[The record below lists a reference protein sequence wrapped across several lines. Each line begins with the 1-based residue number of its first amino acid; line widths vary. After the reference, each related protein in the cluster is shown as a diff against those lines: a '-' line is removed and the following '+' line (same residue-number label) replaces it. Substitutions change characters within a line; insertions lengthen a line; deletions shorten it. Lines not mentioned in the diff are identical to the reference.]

1 MTDIKFSTYKNSML
15 VLSCY
20 NRRSISSIKELIK
33 SLGGSWN
40 ASINRWTLPIRMDTP
55 ELRILIQTASKIESK
70 NVSPVTNPRSVR
82 NPRHV
87 RIPRTKL
94 PPITLPPIQSFP
106 FIIPPVKDS
115 TFYTEPL
122 GTASPINFEIPKEKK
137 IDLFTH
143 RSFLP
148 IPPIRQVKKPLQV
161 INTAVEEKDD
171 TSWMCC
177 MESTVVDSYKQET
190 YCSKCGIDGY
200 NFRIGGVP
208 FSPFMD

>member
-1 MTDIKFSTYKNSML
+1 ML

-20 NRRSISSIKELIK
+20 DRQRISSIKELIRK
-33 SLGGSWN
+33 LGGSWN
-40 ASINRWTLPIRMDTP
+40 ASIHRWTFPIKMDTP
-55 ELRILIQTASKIESK
+55 ELRELLQTACKIQWK
-70 NVSPVTNPRSVR
+70 KMSPVTNRRP
-82 NPRHV
+82 V

-122 GTASPINFEIPKEKK
+122 GTASPISFEIPKEK

-143 RSFLP
+143 RAFLP
-148 IPPIRQVKKPLQV
+148 IPPIRQVKKPLEV

-177 MESTVVDSYKQET
+177 MECTVIDWHKKET
-190 YCSKCGIDGY
+190 YCTKCGIDGY
-200 NFRIGGVP
+200 NFRIEGLP
-208 FSPFMD
+208 FSPLLD

>member
-1 MTDIKFSTYKNSML
+1 MTDIKFSTYQNSML

-20 NRRSISSIKELIK
+20 DRHHISPIKQLIK

-40 ASINRWTLPIRMDTP
+40 NCIRRWTLPIRMDTP
-55 ELRILIQTASKIESK
+55 ELRVLIQTACRIESK
-70 NVSPVTNPRSVR
+70 KMLPVTNPRHVR
-82 NPRHV
+82 NPR
-87 RIPRTKL
+87 IKL
-94 PPITLPPIQSFP
+94 PPITLPPIKTFP

-115 TFYTEPL
+115 AFYTEPL
-122 GTASPINFEIPKEKK
+122 GTASPIDFEIPKEKK

-148 IPPIRQVKKPLQV
+148 IPPIRQVKKPLEV
-161 INTAVEEKDD
+161 INTAVGEKDD

-177 MESTVVDSYKQET
+177 MESTVVDWHKQET

-200 NFRIGGVP
+200 NFRIEGVP